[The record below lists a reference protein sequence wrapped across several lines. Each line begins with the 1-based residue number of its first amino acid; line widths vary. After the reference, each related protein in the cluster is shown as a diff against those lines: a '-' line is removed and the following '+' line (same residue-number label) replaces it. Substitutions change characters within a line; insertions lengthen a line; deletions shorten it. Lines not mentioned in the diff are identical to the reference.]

1 MKMNNNVGD
10 NMSKQPLFT
19 VGMAAIMLAQFFSA
33 FADNAIFFAILA
45 FIKQLHYPEWSQSA
59 LQISFVIPFILL
71 SPFVGQFADSMSKG
85 KVMMISNGVKL
96 LGAALICLNISP
108 FLGYFLVGIGAAGY
122 SPAKYGILGELTS
135 GDNLVK
141 ANGLIEAST
150 IAAILLG
157 SLAGGHIADLDITW
171 ALLTC
176 VLMYGLAVIANIF
189 IPKLPA
195 ARKDIEWKF
204 MSMIKDFTKT
214 IKIIFNNKQA
224 LYTLLGTSLF
234 WGAGI
239 TLRFLLISWVP
250 FALGITDNSTPTN
263 LNAVVAVGIVI
274 GAGLASIFVP
284 ISNTLRCIPAGILMG
299 ITVIAFTLQSNM
311 MASYILLIA
320 IGALGGY
327 FLVPLNALIQKIG
340 KELIG
345 AGSVISIQN
354 LSEYGA
360 MMIMLSVYTLAI
372 ACDLSVITIGVSF
385 GMLFAI
391 LIALVWLGL
400 KSHATR

>member
-1 MKMNNNVGD
+1 
-10 NMSKQPLFT
+10 MSKQPLIT
-19 VGMAAIMLAQFFSA
+19 VGMAATMLAQFFSA

-59 LQISFVIPFILL
+59 LQIGFVIPFILL

-85 KVMMISNGVKL
+85 KAMMIANGVKL
-96 LGAALICLNISP
+96 LGAAIICLNINP
-108 FLGYFLVGIGAAGY
+108 FLGYFLVGVGAAGY

-157 SLAGGHIADLDITW
+157 SLAGGHIADLDITL

-176 VLMYGLAVIANIF
+176 VVMYGLAVIANIF

-195 ARKDIEWKF
+195 ARQDIEWKF
-204 MSMIKDFTKT
+204 MSMIKDFAKT
-214 IKIIFNNKQA
+214 FKIIFNNKQA

-250 FALGITDNSTPTN
+250 IVLGITDNSTPTN
-263 LNAVVAVGIVI
+263 LNAVVAIGIVV
-274 GAGLASIFVP
+274 GAGLASATVS

-299 ITVIAFTLQSNM
+299 LAVIAFTLQSNM
-311 MASYILLIA
+311 ISSYILLVI

-354 LSEYGA
+354 LSEYSA
-360 MMIMLSVYTLAI
+360 MMIMLSAYTLAV
-372 ACDLSVITIGVSF
+372 AGGLSVITIGVGF

-391 LIALVWLGL
+391 LIAFVWLGL
-400 KSHATR
+400 KSHAKH

>member
-1 MKMNNNVGD
+1 
-10 NMSKQPLFT
+10 MSKQPLLS
-19 VGMAAIMLAQFFSA
+19 VGMAATMLAQFFSA
-33 FADNAIFFAILA
+33 FSDNAIFFAILA

-59 LQISFVIPFILL
+59 LQIGFVIPFILL

-85 KVMMISNGVKL
+85 KAMMIANGVKL
-96 LGAALICLNISP
+96 LGAAIICLNINP
-108 FLGYFLVGIGAAGY
+108 FLGYFLVGVGAAGY

-157 SLAGGHIADLDITW
+157 SLAGGHIADLDITL

-176 VLMYGLAVIANIF
+176 VVMYGLAVIANIF

-195 ARKDIEWKF
+195 ARQDIEWKLI
-204 MSMIKDFTKT
+204 SMIKDFAKT

-250 FALGITDNSTPTN
+250 IVLGITDNSTPTN
-263 LNAVVAVGIVI
+263 LNAVVAIGIVI
-274 GAGLASIFVP
+274 GAALASALVS

-299 ITVIAFTLQSNM
+299 FAVIAFTLQSNM
-311 MASYILLIA
+311 ISSYILLVV

-340 KELIG
+340 KELVG

-354 LSEYGA
+354 LSEYSA
-360 MMIMLSVYTLAI
+360 MMIMLSAYTLAV
-372 ACDLSVITIGVSF
+372 ACGLSVITIGVGF

-391 LIALVWLGL
+391 LIAFVWLGL
-400 KSHATR
+400 KSHAKH

>member
-1 MKMNNNVGD
+1 
-10 NMSKQPLFT
+10 MSKQPLLS
-19 VGMAAIMLAQFFSA
+19 VGMAATMLAQFFSA

-59 LQISFVIPFILL
+59 LQIGFVIPFILL

-85 KVMMISNGVKL
+85 KAMMIANGVKL
-96 LGAALICLNISP
+96 LGAALICLNINP
-108 FLGYFLVGIGAAGY
+108 FLGYFLVGVGAAGY

-157 SLAGGHIADLDITW
+157 SLAGGHIADLDITL

-176 VLMYGLAVIANIF
+176 VVMYGLAMIANIF
-189 IPKLPA
+189 IPKLPV
-195 ARKDIEWKF
+195 ARQDIEWKF
-204 MSMIKDFTKT
+204 MSMIKDFAKT
-214 IKIIFNNKQA
+214 FKIIFNNKQA

-250 FALGITDNSTPTN
+250 VVLGITDNSTPTN
-263 LNAVVAVGIVI
+263 LNAVVAIGIVV
-274 GAGLASIFVP
+274 GAGLASATVS

-299 ITVIAFTLQSNM
+299 LAVIAFTLQSHM
-311 MASYILLIA
+311 ISSYILLVV

-340 KELIG
+340 KELVG

-354 LSEYGA
+354 LSEYSA
-360 MMIMLSVYTLAI
+360 MMIMLSAYTLAV
-372 ACDLSVITIGVSF
+372 AGGLSVITIGVGF

-391 LIALVWLGL
+391 LIAFVWLGL
-400 KSHATR
+400 KSHAKH

>member
-1 MKMNNNVGD
+1 
-10 NMSKQPLFT
+10 MSKQPLIT
-19 VGMAAIMLAQFFSA
+19 VGMAATMLAQFFSA

-59 LQISFVIPFILL
+59 LQIGFVIPFILL

-85 KVMMISNGVKL
+85 KAMMISNGVKL
-96 LGAALICLNISP
+96 LGAAIICLNINP
-108 FLGYFLVGIGAAGY
+108 FLGYFLVGVGAAGY

-157 SLAGGHIADLDITW
+157 SLAGGHIADLDITL

-195 ARKDIEWKF
+195 ARQDIEWKF
-204 MSMIKDFTKT
+204 MSMIKDFAKT
-214 IKIIFNNKQA
+214 FKIIFNNKQA

-250 FALGITDNSTPTN
+250 VVLGITDNSTPTN
-263 LNAVVAVGIVI
+263 LNAVVAIGIVV
-274 GAGLASIFVP
+274 GAGLASATVS

-299 ITVIAFTLQSNM
+299 LAVIAFTLQSNM
-311 MASYILLIA
+311 ISSYILLVI

-354 LSEYGA
+354 LSEYSA
-360 MMIMLSVYTLAI
+360 MMIMLSAYTLAV
-372 ACDLSVITIGVSF
+372 AGELSVITIGVGF

-391 LIALVWLGL
+391 IIAFVWLGL
-400 KSHATR
+400 KSHAKH

>member
-1 MKMNNNVGD
+1 
-10 NMSKQPLFT
+10 MSKQPLLS
-19 VGMAAIMLAQFFSA
+19 VGMAATMLAQFFSA

-59 LQISFVIPFILL
+59 LQIGFVIPFILL

-85 KVMMISNGVKL
+85 KAMMIANGVKL
-96 LGAALICLNISP
+96 LGAAIICLNINP
-108 FLGYFLVGIGAAGY
+108 FLGYFLVGVGAAGY

-157 SLAGGHIADLDITW
+157 SLAGGHIADLDITL

-176 VLMYGLAVIANIF
+176 VVMYGLAVIANIF

-195 ARKDIEWKF
+195 ARQDIEWKLI
-204 MSMIKDFTKT
+204 SMIKDFAKT

-250 FALGITDNSTPTN
+250 IVLGITDNSTPTN
-263 LNAVVAVGIVI
+263 LNAVVAIGIVI
-274 GAGLASIFVP
+274 GAALASALVS

-299 ITVIAFTLQSNM
+299 FAVITFTLQSNM
-311 MASYILLIA
+311 ISSYILLVV

-340 KELIG
+340 KELVG

-354 LSEYGA
+354 LSEYSA
-360 MMIMLSVYTLAI
+360 MMIMLSAYTLAV
-372 ACDLSVITIGVSF
+372 AGGLSVITIGVGF

-391 LIALVWLGL
+391 LIAFVWLGL
-400 KSHATR
+400 KSHAKH

>member
-1 MKMNNNVGD
+1 
-10 NMSKQPLFT
+10 MSKQPLIT
-19 VGMAAIMLAQFFSA
+19 VGMAATMLAQFFSA
-33 FADNAIFFAILA
+33 FADNAIFFATLA

-59 LQISFVIPFILL
+59 LQIGFVIPFILL

-85 KVMMISNGVKL
+85 KAMMIANGVKL
-96 LGAALICLNISP
+96 LGAAIICLNINP
-108 FLGYFLVGIGAAGY
+108 FLGYFLVGVGAAGY

-157 SLAGGHIADLDITW
+157 SLAGGHIADLDITL

-195 ARKDIEWKF
+195 ARQDIEWKF
-204 MSMIKDFTKT
+204 MSMIKDFAKT
-214 IKIIFNNKQA
+214 FKIIFNNKQA

-250 FALGITDNSTPTN
+250 VVLGITDNSTPTN
-263 LNAVVAVGIVI
+263 LNAVVAIGIVV
-274 GAGLASIFVP
+274 GAGLASATVS

-299 ITVIAFTLQSNM
+299 LAVIAFTLQSNM
-311 MASYILLIA
+311 ISSYILLVI

-354 LSEYGA
+354 LSEYSA
-360 MMIMLSVYTLAI
+360 MMIMLSAYTLAV
-372 ACDLSVITIGVSF
+372 AGELSVITIGVGF

-391 LIALVWLGL
+391 IIAFVWLGL
-400 KSHATR
+400 KSHAKH

>member
-1 MKMNNNVGD
+1 
-10 NMSKQPLFT
+10 MSKQPLLS
-19 VGMAAIMLAQFFSA
+19 VGMAATMLAQFFSA

-59 LQISFVIPFILL
+59 LQIGFVIPFILL

-85 KVMMISNGVKL
+85 KAMMIANGVKL
-96 LGAALICLNISP
+96 LGAALICLNINP
-108 FLGYFLVGIGAAGY
+108 FLGYFLVGVGAAGY

-157 SLAGGHIADLDITW
+157 SLAGGHIADLDITL

-176 VLMYGLAVIANIF
+176 VVMYGLAMIANIF

-195 ARKDIEWKF
+195 ARQDIEWKF
-204 MSMIKDFTKT
+204 LSMIKDFAKT
-214 IKIIFNNKQA
+214 FKIIFNTKQA
-224 LYTLLGTSLF
+224 LYTLFGTSLF

-250 FALGITDNSTPTN
+250 FVLGITDNSTPTN
-263 LNAVVAVGIVI
+263 LNAVVAIGIVV
-274 GAGLASIFVP
+274 GAGLASATVS

-299 ITVIAFTLQSNM
+299 LAVIAFTLQSNM
-311 MASYILLIA
+311 ISSYILLVI

-340 KELIG
+340 KELVG

-354 LSEYGA
+354 LSEYSA
-360 MMIMLSVYTLAI
+360 MMIMLSAYTLAV
-372 ACDLSVITIGVSF
+372 AGGLSVITIGVGF

-391 LIALVWLGL
+391 LIAFVWLGL
-400 KSHATR
+400 KSHAKH

>member
-1 MKMNNNVGD
+1 
-10 NMSKQPLFT
+10 MSKQPLLS
-19 VGMAAIMLAQFFSA
+19 VGMAATMLAQFFSA

-59 LQISFVIPFILL
+59 LQIGFVIPFILL

-85 KVMMISNGVKL
+85 KAMMIANGVKL
-96 LGAALICLNISP
+96 LGAALICLNINP
-108 FLGYFLVGIGAAGY
+108 FLGYFLVGVGAAGY

-157 SLAGGHIADLDITW
+157 SLAGGHIADLNITL

-176 VLMYGLAVIANIF
+176 VVMYGLAVIANIF

-195 ARKDIEWKF
+195 ARQDIEWKF
-204 MSMIKDFTKT
+204 MSMIKDFAKT
-214 IKIIFNNKQA
+214 FKIIFNNKQT

-250 FALGITDNSTPTN
+250 IVLGITDNSTPTN
-263 LNAVVAVGIVI
+263 LNAVVAIGIVV
-274 GAGLASIFVP
+274 GAGLASATVS
-284 ISNTLRCIPAGILMG
+284 ISNTFRCIPAGILMG
-299 ITVIAFTLQSNM
+299 LAVIAFTLQSNM
-311 MASYILLIA
+311 ISSYILLVV

-327 FLVPLNALIQKIG
+327 FLVPLNASIQKIG

-354 LSEYGA
+354 LSEYSA
-360 MMIMLSVYTLAI
+360 MMIMLSAYTLAV
-372 ACDLSVITIGVSF
+372 AGGLSVITIGVGF

-391 LIALVWLGL
+391 LIAFVWLGL
-400 KSHATR
+400 KSHAKH

>member
-1 MKMNNNVGD
+1 
-10 NMSKQPLFT
+10 MSKQSLLS
-19 VGMAAIMLAQFFSA
+19 VGMAATMLAQFFSA

-59 LQISFVIPFILL
+59 LQIGFVIPFILL

-85 KVMMISNGVKL
+85 KAMMIANGVKL
-96 LGAALICLNISP
+96 LGAALICLNINP
-108 FLGYFLVGIGAAGY
+108 FLGYFLVGVGAAGY

-157 SLAGGHIADLDITW
+157 SLAGGHIADLDITL

-176 VLMYGLAVIANIF
+176 VVMYGLAMIANIF
-189 IPKLPA
+189 IPKLPV
-195 ARKDIEWKF
+195 ARQDIEWKF
-204 MSMIKDFTKT
+204 MSMIKDFAKT
-214 IKIIFNNKQA
+214 FKIIFNNKQA

-250 FALGITDNSTPTN
+250 IVLGITDNSTPTN
-263 LNAVVAVGIVI
+263 LNAVVAIGIVV
-274 GAGLASIFVP
+274 GAGLASATVS

-299 ITVIAFTLQSNM
+299 LAVIAFTLQSHM
-311 MASYILLIA
+311 ISSYILLVV

-327 FLVPLNALIQKIG
+327 FLVPLNASIQKIG

-354 LSEYGA
+354 LSEYSA
-360 MMIMLSVYTLAI
+360 MMIMLSAYTLAV
-372 ACDLSVITIGVSF
+372 AGGLSVITIGVGF

-391 LIALVWLGL
+391 LIAFVWLGL
-400 KSHATR
+400 KSHAKH

>member
-1 MKMNNNVGD
+1 
-10 NMSKQPLFT
+10 MSKQSLLS
-19 VGMAAIMLAQFFSA
+19 VGMAATMLAQFFSA

-59 LQISFVIPFILL
+59 LQIGFVIPFILL

-85 KVMMISNGVKL
+85 KAMMIANGVKL
-96 LGAALICLNISP
+96 LGAALICLNINP
-108 FLGYFLVGIGAAGY
+108 FLGYFLVGVGAAGY

-157 SLAGGHIADLDITW
+157 SLAGGHIADLNITL

-176 VLMYGLAVIANIF
+176 VVMYGLAMIANIF
-189 IPKLPA
+189 IPKLPT
-195 ARKDIEWKF
+195 ARQDIEWKF
-204 MSMIKDFTKT
+204 MSMIKDFAKT
-214 IKIIFNNKQA
+214 FKIIFNNKQA

-250 FALGITDNSTPTN
+250 VVLGITDNSTPTN
-263 LNAVVAVGIVI
+263 LNAVVAIGIVV
-274 GAGLASIFVP
+274 GAGLASATVS

-299 ITVIAFTLQSNM
+299 LAVIAFTLQSHM
-311 MASYILLIA
+311 ISSYILLVV

-340 KELIG
+340 KELVG

-354 LSEYGA
+354 LSEYST
-360 MMIMLSVYTLAI
+360 MMIMLSAYTLAV
-372 ACDLSVITIGVSF
+372 AGGLSVITIGVGF

-391 LIALVWLGL
+391 LIAFVWLGL
-400 KSHATR
+400 KSHAKH

>member
-1 MKMNNNVGD
+1 
-10 NMSKQPLFT
+10 MSKQPLLS
-19 VGMAAIMLAQFFSA
+19 VGMAATMLAQFFSA

-59 LQISFVIPFILL
+59 LQIGFVIPFILL

-85 KVMMISNGVKL
+85 KAMMIANGVKL
-96 LGAALICLNISP
+96 LGAALICLNINP
-108 FLGYFLVGIGAAGY
+108 FLGYFLVGVGAAGY

-157 SLAGGHIADLDITW
+157 SLAGGHIADLNITL

-176 VLMYGLAVIANIF
+176 VVMYGLAVIANIF

-195 ARKDIEWKF
+195 ARQDIEWKF
-204 MSMIKDFTKT
+204 MSMIKDFAKT
-214 IKIIFNNKQA
+214 FKIIFNNKQT

-250 FALGITDNSTPTN
+250 IVLGITDNSTPTN
-263 LNAVVAVGIVI
+263 LNAVVAIGIVV
-274 GAGLASIFVP
+274 GAGLASATVS
-284 ISNTLRCIPAGILMG
+284 ISNTFRCIPAGILMG
-299 ITVIAFTLQSNM
+299 LAVIAFTLQSNM
-311 MASYILLIA
+311 ISSYILLVV

-327 FLVPLNALIQKIG
+327 FLVPLNASIQKIG

-354 LSEYGA
+354 LSEYSA
-360 MMIMLSVYTLAI
+360 MMIMLSAYTLAV
-372 ACDLSVITIGVSF
+372 AGGLSVITIGVGF

-391 LIALVWLGL
+391 IIAFVWLGL
-400 KSHATR
+400 KSHAKH

>member
-1 MKMNNNVGD
+1 MN
-10 NMSKQPLFT
+10 KQPLLT
-19 VGMAAIMLAQFFSA
+19 VGMAATMLAQFFSA

-45 FIKQLHYPEWSQSA
+45 FIKQLNYPEWSQSA
-59 LQISFVIPFILL
+59 LQIGFVIPFILL

-85 KVMMISNGVKL
+85 RAMMISNGIKL
-96 LGAALICLNISP
+96 VGAAVICLNINP
-108 FLGYFLVGIGAAGY
+108 FLGYFLVGVGAAGY

-157 SLAGGHIADLDITW
+157 SLAGGHIADLNITF

-176 VLMYGLAVIANIF
+176 VIMYGLAVVANIF
-189 IPKLPA
+189 IPKLPV

-204 MSMIKDFTKT
+204 MSMIKDFAKT
-214 IKIIFNNKQA
+214 FKIIFNNKQA

-250 FALGITDNSTPTN
+250 IVLGITDNSTPTN
-263 LNAVVAVGIVI
+263 LNAVVAIGIVV
-274 GAGLASIFVP
+274 GAGLASAMVS

-299 ITVIAFTLQSNM
+299 FAVIAFTLQSNM
-311 MASYILLIA
+311 TSSYILLVI

-327 FLVPLNALIQKIG
+327 FLVPLNALIQKMG

-354 LSEYGA
+354 LSEYSA
-360 MMIMLSVYTLAI
+360 MMIMLSAYTLAV
-372 ACDLSVITIGVSF
+372 ACGLSVITIGVGF

-391 LIALVWLGL
+391 LIGFVWLGL
-400 KSHATR
+400 KSHVKH

>member
-1 MKMNNNVGD
+1 
-10 NMSKQPLFT
+10 MSKQPLLS
-19 VGMAAIMLAQFFSA
+19 VGMAATMLAQFFSA

-59 LQISFVIPFILL
+59 LQIGFVIPFILL

-85 KVMMISNGVKL
+85 KAMMIANGVKL
-96 LGAALICLNISP
+96 LGAAIICLNINP
-108 FLGYFLVGIGAAGY
+108 FLGYFLVGVGAAGY

-157 SLAGGHIADLDITW
+157 SLAGGHIADLDITL

-176 VLMYGLAVIANIF
+176 VVMYGLAVIANIF

-195 ARKDIEWKF
+195 ARQDIEWKLI
-204 MSMIKDFTKT
+204 SMIKDFAKT

-250 FALGITDNSTPTN
+250 IVLGITDNSTPTN
-263 LNAVVAVGIVI
+263 LNAVVAIGIVI
-274 GAGLASIFVP
+274 GAALASAFVS

-299 ITVIAFTLQSNM
+299 FAVIAFTLQSNM
-311 MASYILLIA
+311 ISSYILLVV

-340 KELIG
+340 KELVG

-354 LSEYGA
+354 LSEYSA
-360 MMIMLSVYTLAI
+360 MMIMLSAYTLAV
-372 ACDLSVITIGVSF
+372 AGGLSVITIGVGF

-391 LIALVWLGL
+391 LIAFVWLGL
-400 KSHATR
+400 KSHAKH

>member
-1 MKMNNNVGD
+1 
-10 NMSKQPLFT
+10 MSKQPLLS
-19 VGMAAIMLAQFFSA
+19 VGMAATMLAQFFSA

-59 LQISFVIPFILL
+59 LQIGFVIPFILL

-85 KVMMISNGVKL
+85 KAMMIANGVKL
-96 LGAALICLNISP
+96 LGAAIICLNINP
-108 FLGYFLVGIGAAGY
+108 FLGYFLVGVGAAGY

-157 SLAGGHIADLDITW
+157 SLAGGHIADLDITL

-176 VLMYGLAVIANIF
+176 VVMYGLAVIANIF

-195 ARKDIEWKF
+195 ARQDIEWKLI
-204 MSMIKDFTKT
+204 SMIKDFAKT

-250 FALGITDNSTPTN
+250 IVLGITDNSTPTN
-263 LNAVVAVGIVI
+263 LNAVVAIGIVI
-274 GAGLASIFVP
+274 GAALASALVS

-299 ITVIAFTLQSNM
+299 FAVISFTLQSNM
-311 MASYILLIA
+311 ISSYILLVV

-340 KELIG
+340 KELVG

-354 LSEYGA
+354 LSEYSA
-360 MMIMLSVYTLAI
+360 MMIMLSAYTLAV
-372 ACDLSVITIGVSF
+372 AGGLSVITIGVGF

-391 LIALVWLGL
+391 LIAFVWLGL
-400 KSHATR
+400 KSHAKH

>member
-1 MKMNNNVGD
+1 
-10 NMSKQPLFT
+10 MSKQPLLS
-19 VGMAAIMLAQFFSA
+19 VGMAATMLAQFFSA

-59 LQISFVIPFILL
+59 LQIGFVIPFILL

-85 KVMMISNGVKL
+85 KAMMIANGVKL
-96 LGAALICLNISP
+96 LGAALICLNINP
-108 FLGYFLVGIGAAGY
+108 FLGYFLVGVGAAGY

-157 SLAGGHIADLDITW
+157 SLAGGHIADLDITL

-176 VLMYGLAVIANIF
+176 VVMYGLAMIANIF
-189 IPKLPA
+189 IPKLPV
-195 ARKDIEWKF
+195 ARQDIEWKF
-204 MSMIKDFTKT
+204 MSMIKDFAKT
-214 IKIIFNNKQA
+214 FKIIFNTKQA
-224 LYTLLGTSLF
+224 LYTLFGTSLF

-250 FALGITDNSTPTN
+250 FVLGITDNSTPTN
-263 LNAVVAVGIVI
+263 LNAVVAIGIVV
-274 GAGLASIFVP
+274 GAGLASATVS

-299 ITVIAFTLQSNM
+299 LAVITFTLQSNM
-311 MASYILLIA
+311 ISSYILLVV

-327 FLVPLNALIQKIG
+327 FLVPLNASIQKIG

-354 LSEYGA
+354 LSEYSA
-360 MMIMLSVYTLAI
+360 MMIMLSAYTLAV
-372 ACDLSVITIGVSF
+372 AGGLSVITIGVGF

-391 LIALVWLGL
+391 LIAFVWLGL
-400 KSHATR
+400 KSHAKH

>member
-1 MKMNNNVGD
+1 
-10 NMSKQPLFT
+10 MSKQPLLS
-19 VGMAAIMLAQFFSA
+19 VGMAATMLAQFFSA

-59 LQISFVIPFILL
+59 LQIGFVIPFILL

-85 KVMMISNGVKL
+85 KAMMIANGVKL
-96 LGAALICLNISP
+96 LGAALICLNINP
-108 FLGYFLVGIGAAGY
+108 FLGYFLVGVGAAGY

-157 SLAGGHIADLDITW
+157 SLAGGHIADLDITL

-176 VLMYGLAVIANIF
+176 VVMYGLAMIANIF
-189 IPKLPA
+189 IPKLPV
-195 ARKDIEWKF
+195 ARQDIEWKF
-204 MSMIKDFTKT
+204 MSMIKDFAKT
-214 IKIIFNNKQA
+214 FKIIFNNKQA

-250 FALGITDNSTPTN
+250 VVLGITDNSTPTN
-263 LNAVVAVGIVI
+263 LNAVVAIGIVV
-274 GAGLASIFVP
+274 GAGLASATVS

-299 ITVIAFTLQSNM
+299 LAVIAFTLQSHM
-311 MASYILLIA
+311 ISSYILLVV

-340 KELIG
+340 KELVG

-354 LSEYGA
+354 LSEYSA
-360 MMIMLSVYTLAI
+360 MMIMLSAYTLAV
-372 ACDLSVITIGVSF
+372 ACGLSVITIGVGF

-391 LIALVWLGL
+391 LIAFVWLGL
-400 KSHATR
+400 KSHAKH

>member
-1 MKMNNNVGD
+1 
-10 NMSKQPLFT
+10 MSKQPLLS
-19 VGMAAIMLAQFFSA
+19 VGMAATMLAQFFSA

-59 LQISFVIPFILL
+59 LQIGFVIPFILL

-85 KVMMISNGVKL
+85 KAMMIANGVKL
-96 LGAALICLNISP
+96 LGAAIICLNINP
-108 FLGYFLVGIGAAGY
+108 FLGYFLVGVGAAGY

-157 SLAGGHIADLDITW
+157 SLAGGHIADLDITL

-176 VLMYGLAVIANIF
+176 VVMYGLAVIANIF

-195 ARKDIEWKF
+195 ARQDIEWKLI
-204 MSMIKDFTKT
+204 SMIKDFAKT

-250 FALGITDNSTPTN
+250 IVLGITDNSTPTN
-263 LNAVVAVGIVI
+263 LNAVVAIGIVI
-274 GAGLASIFVP
+274 GAALASALVS

-299 ITVIAFTLQSNM
+299 FAVIAFTLQSNM
-311 MASYILLIA
+311 ISSYILLVV

-340 KELIG
+340 KELVG

-354 LSEYGA
+354 LSEYST
-360 MMIMLSVYTLAI
+360 MMIMLSAYTLAV
-372 ACDLSVITIGVSF
+372 ACGLSVITIGVGF

-391 LIALVWLGL
+391 LIAFVWLGL
-400 KSHATR
+400 KSHAKH

>member
-1 MKMNNNVGD
+1 
-10 NMSKQPLFT
+10 MSKQPLLS
-19 VGMAAIMLAQFFSA
+19 VGMAATMLAQFFSA

-59 LQISFVIPFILL
+59 LQIGFVIPFILL

-85 KVMMISNGVKL
+85 KAMMIANGVKL
-96 LGAALICLNISP
+96 IGAAIICLNINP
-108 FLGYFLVGIGAAGY
+108 FLGYFLVGVGAAGY

-157 SLAGGHIADLDITW
+157 SLAGGHIADLDITL

-176 VLMYGLAVIANIF
+176 VVMYGLAVIANIF

-195 ARKDIEWKF
+195 ARQDIEWKLI
-204 MSMIKDFTKT
+204 SMIKDFAKT

-250 FALGITDNSTPTN
+250 IVLGITDNSTPTN
-263 LNAVVAVGIVI
+263 LNAVVAIGIVI
-274 GAGLASIFVP
+274 GAALASALVS

-299 ITVIAFTLQSNM
+299 FAVIAFTLQSNM
-311 MASYILLIA
+311 ISSYILLVV

-340 KELIG
+340 KELVG

-354 LSEYGA
+354 LSEYSA
-360 MMIMLSVYTLAI
+360 MMIMLSAYTLAV
-372 ACDLSVITIGVSF
+372 AGGLSVITIGVGF

-391 LIALVWLGL
+391 LIAFVWLGL
-400 KSHATR
+400 KSHAKH

>member
-1 MKMNNNVGD
+1 
-10 NMSKQPLFT
+10 MSKQSLLS
-19 VGMAAIMLAQFFSA
+19 VGMAATMLAQFFSA

-59 LQISFVIPFILL
+59 LQIGFVIPFILL

-85 KVMMISNGVKL
+85 KAMMIANGVKL
-96 LGAALICLNISP
+96 LGAALICLNINP
-108 FLGYFLVGIGAAGY
+108 FLGYFLVGVGAAGY

-157 SLAGGHIADLDITW
+157 SLAGGHIADLDITL

-176 VLMYGLAVIANIF
+176 VVMYGLAMIANIF
-189 IPKLPA
+189 IPKLPV
-195 ARKDIEWKF
+195 ARQDIEWKF
-204 MSMIKDFTKT
+204 MSMIKDFAKT
-214 IKIIFNNKQA
+214 FKIIFNNKQA

-250 FALGITDNSTPTN
+250 IVLGITDNSTPTN
-263 LNAVVAVGIVI
+263 LNAVVAIGIVV
-274 GAGLASIFVP
+274 GAGLASATVS
-284 ISNTLRCIPAGILMG
+284 ISNTFRCIPAGILMG
-299 ITVIAFTLQSNM
+299 LAVIAFTLQSNM
-311 MASYILLIA
+311 ISSYILLVV

-327 FLVPLNALIQKIG
+327 FLVPLNASIQKIG
-340 KELIG
+340 KELVG

-354 LSEYGA
+354 LSEYSA
-360 MMIMLSVYTLAI
+360 MMIMLSAYTLAV
-372 ACDLSVITIGVSF
+372 AGGLSVITIGVGF

-391 LIALVWLGL
+391 LIAFVWLGL
-400 KSHATR
+400 KSHAKH

>member
-1 MKMNNNVGD
+1 
-10 NMSKQPLFT
+10 MSKQPLLS
-19 VGMAAIMLAQFFSA
+19 VGMAATMLAQFFSA

-59 LQISFVIPFILL
+59 LQIGFVIPFILL

-85 KVMMISNGVKL
+85 KAMMIANGVKL
-96 LGAALICLNISP
+96 LGAALICLNINP
-108 FLGYFLVGIGAAGY
+108 FLGYFLVGVGAAGY

-157 SLAGGHIADLDITW
+157 SLAGGHIADLDITL

-176 VLMYGLAVIANIF
+176 VVMYGLAMIANIF

-195 ARKDIEWKF
+195 ARQDIEWKF
-204 MSMIKDFTKT
+204 MSMIKDFAKT
-214 IKIIFNNKQA
+214 FKIIFNNKQA

-250 FALGITDNSTPTN
+250 IVLGITDNSTPTN
-263 LNAVVAVGIVI
+263 LNAVVAIGIVV
-274 GAGLASIFVP
+274 GAGLASATVS

-299 ITVIAFTLQSNM
+299 LAVIAFTLQSNM
-311 MASYILLIA
+311 ISSYILLVV

-340 KELIG
+340 KELVG

-354 LSEYGA
+354 LSEYSA
-360 MMIMLSVYTLAI
+360 MMIMLSAYTLAV
-372 ACDLSVITIGVSF
+372 AGGLSVITIGVGF

-391 LIALVWLGL
+391 LIAFVWLGL
-400 KSHATR
+400 KSHAKH

>member
-1 MKMNNNVGD
+1 
-10 NMSKQPLFT
+10 MSKQPLLS
-19 VGMAAIMLAQFFSA
+19 VGMAATMLAQFFSA

-59 LQISFVIPFILL
+59 LQIGFVIPFILL

-85 KVMMISNGVKL
+85 KAMMIANGVKL
-96 LGAALICLNISP
+96 LGAALICLNINP
-108 FLGYFLVGIGAAGY
+108 FLGYFLVGVGAAGY

-157 SLAGGHIADLDITW
+157 SLAGGHIADLNITL

-176 VLMYGLAVIANIF
+176 VVMYGLAMIANIF

-195 ARKDIEWKF
+195 ARQDIEWKF
-204 MSMIKDFTKT
+204 MSMIKDFAKT
-214 IKIIFNNKQA
+214 FKIIFNNKQA

-250 FALGITDNSTPTN
+250 IVLGITDNSTQTN
-263 LNAVVAVGIVI
+263 LNAVVAIGIVV
-274 GAGLASIFVP
+274 GTGLASATVS
-284 ISNTLRCIPAGILMG
+284 ISNTFRCIPAGILMG
-299 ITVIAFTLQSNM
+299 LAVIAFTLQSNM
-311 MASYILLIA
+311 ISSYILLVV

-327 FLVPLNALIQKIG
+327 FLVPLNASIQKIG

-354 LSEYGA
+354 LSEYSA
-360 MMIMLSVYTLAI
+360 MMIMLSAYTLAV
-372 ACDLSVITIGVSF
+372 AGGLSVITIGVGF

-391 LIALVWLGL
+391 IIAFVWLGL
-400 KSHATR
+400 KSHAKH

>member
-1 MKMNNNVGD
+1 
-10 NMSKQPLFT
+10 MSKQPLLS
-19 VGMAAIMLAQFFSA
+19 VGMAATMLAQFFSA

-59 LQISFVIPFILL
+59 LQIGFVIPFILL

-85 KVMMISNGVKL
+85 KAMMIANGVKL
-96 LGAALICLNISP
+96 LGAAIICLNINP
-108 FLGYFLVGIGAAGY
+108 FLGYFLVGVGAAGY

-157 SLAGGHIADLDITW
+157 SLAGGHIADLDITL

-176 VLMYGLAVIANIF
+176 VVMYGLAVIANIF

-195 ARKDIEWKF
+195 ARQDIEWKLI
-204 MSMIKDFTKT
+204 SMIKDFAKT

-250 FALGITDNSTPTN
+250 IVLGITDNSTPTN
-263 LNAVVAVGIVI
+263 LNAVVAIGIVI
-274 GAGLASIFVP
+274 GAALASALVS

-299 ITVIAFTLQSNM
+299 FAVIAFTLQSNM
-311 MASYILLIA
+311 ISSYILLVV

-340 KELIG
+340 KELVG

-354 LSEYGA
+354 LSEYSA
-360 MMIMLSVYTLAI
+360 MMIMLSAYTLAV
-372 ACDLSVITIGVSF
+372 ACGLSVITIGVGF

-391 LIALVWLGL
+391 LIAFVWLGL
-400 KSHATR
+400 KSHAKH

>member
-1 MKMNNNVGD
+1 
-10 NMSKQPLFT
+10 MSKQPLIT
-19 VGMAAIMLAQFFSA
+19 VGMAATMLAQFFSA

-59 LQISFVIPFILL
+59 LQIGFVIPFILL

-85 KVMMISNGVKL
+85 KAMMIANGVKL
-96 LGAALICLNISP
+96 LGAAIICLNINP
-108 FLGYFLVGIGAAGY
+108 FLGYFLVGVGAAGY

-157 SLAGGHIADLDITW
+157 SLAGGHIADLDITL

-195 ARKDIEWKF
+195 ARQDIEWKF
-204 MSMIKDFTKT
+204 MSMIKDFAKT
-214 IKIIFNNKQA
+214 FKIIFNNKQA

-250 FALGITDNSTPTN
+250 VVLGITDNSTPTN
-263 LNAVVAVGIVI
+263 LNAVVAIGIVV
-274 GAGLASIFVP
+274 GAGLASATVS

-299 ITVIAFTLQSNM
+299 LAVIAFTLQSNM
-311 MASYILLIA
+311 ISSYILLVI

-354 LSEYGA
+354 LSEYSA
-360 MMIMLSVYTLAI
+360 MMIMLSAYTLAV
-372 ACDLSVITIGVSF
+372 AGELSVITIGVGF

-391 LIALVWLGL
+391 IIAFVWLGL
-400 KSHATR
+400 KSHAKH

>member
-1 MKMNNNVGD
+1 
-10 NMSKQPLFT
+10 MSKQPLLS
-19 VGMAAIMLAQFFSA
+19 VGMAATMLAQFFSA

-59 LQISFVIPFILL
+59 LQIGFVIPFILL

-85 KVMMISNGVKL
+85 KAMMIANGVKL
-96 LGAALICLNISP
+96 LGAAIICLNINP

-157 SLAGGHIADLDITW
+157 SLAGGHIADLDITL

-176 VLMYGLAVIANIF
+176 VVMYGLAVIANIF

-195 ARKDIEWKF
+195 ARQDIEWKLI
-204 MSMIKDFTKT
+204 SMIKDFAKT

-250 FALGITDNSTPTN
+250 VVLGITDNSTPTN
-263 LNAVVAVGIVI
+263 LNAVVAIGIVI
-274 GAGLASIFVP
+274 GAALASALVS

-299 ITVIAFTLQSNM
+299 FAVIAFTLQSNM
-311 MASYILLIA
+311 ISSYILLVV

-340 KELIG
+340 KELVG

-354 LSEYGA
+354 LSEYSA
-360 MMIMLSVYTLAI
+360 MMIMLSAYTLAV
-372 ACDLSVITIGVSF
+372 AGGLSVITIGVGF

-391 LIALVWLGL
+391 LIAFVWLGL
-400 KSHATR
+400 KSHAKH

>member
-1 MKMNNNVGD
+1 
-10 NMSKQPLFT
+10 MSKQPLLS
-19 VGMAAIMLAQFFSA
+19 VGMAATMLAQFFSA

-59 LQISFVIPFILL
+59 LQIGFVIPFILL

-85 KVMMISNGVKL
+85 KAMMIANGVKL
-96 LGAALICLNISP
+96 LGAAIICLNINP
-108 FLGYFLVGIGAAGY
+108 FLGYFLVGVGAAGY

-157 SLAGGHIADLDITW
+157 SLAGGHIADLDITL

-176 VLMYGLAVIANIF
+176 VVMYGLAVIANIF

-195 ARKDIEWKF
+195 ARQDIEWKLI
-204 MSMIKDFTKT
+204 SMIKDFAKT
-214 IKIIFNNKQA
+214 IKIIFNSKQA

-250 FALGITDNSTPTN
+250 IVLGITDNSTPTN
-263 LNAVVAVGIVI
+263 LNAVVAIGIVI
-274 GAGLASIFVP
+274 GAALASALVS

-299 ITVIAFTLQSNM
+299 FAVIAFTLQSNM
-311 MASYILLIA
+311 ISSYILLVV

-340 KELIG
+340 KELVG

-354 LSEYGA
+354 LSEYSA
-360 MMIMLSVYTLAI
+360 MMIMLSAYTLAV
-372 ACDLSVITIGVSF
+372 AGGLSVITIGVGF

-391 LIALVWLGL
+391 LIAFVWLGL
-400 KSHATR
+400 KSHAKH

>member
-1 MKMNNNVGD
+1 
-10 NMSKQPLFT
+10 MSKQPLLS
-19 VGMAAIMLAQFFSA
+19 VGMAATMLAQFFSA

-59 LQISFVIPFILL
+59 LQIGFVIPFILL

-85 KVMMISNGVKL
+85 KAMMIANGVKL
-96 LGAALICLNISP
+96 LGAAIICLNINP
-108 FLGYFLVGIGAAGY
+108 FLGYFLVGVGAAGY

-157 SLAGGHIADLDITW
+157 SLAGGHIADLDITL

-176 VLMYGLAVIANIF
+176 VVMYGLAVIANIF

-195 ARKDIEWKF
+195 ARQDIEWKF
-204 MSMIKDFTKT
+204 MSMIKDFAKT
-214 IKIIFNNKQA
+214 FKIIFNNKQA

-250 FALGITDNSTPTN
+250 IVLGITDNSTPTN
-263 LNAVVAVGIVI
+263 LNAVVAIGIVV
-274 GAGLASIFVP
+274 GAGLASATVS

-299 ITVIAFTLQSNM
+299 LAVIAFTLQSNM
-311 MASYILLIA
+311 ISSYILLVV

-340 KELIG
+340 KELVG

-354 LSEYGA
+354 LSEYSA
-360 MMIMLSVYTLAI
+360 MMIMLSAYTLAV
-372 ACDLSVITIGVSF
+372 AGGLSVITIGVGF

-391 LIALVWLGL
+391 LIAFVWLGL
-400 KSHATR
+400 KSHAKH

>member
-1 MKMNNNVGD
+1 
-10 NMSKQPLFT
+10 MSKQPLLS
-19 VGMAAIMLAQFFSA
+19 VGMAATMLAQFFSA

-59 LQISFVIPFILL
+59 LQIGFVIPFILL

-85 KVMMISNGVKL
+85 KAMMIANGVKL
-96 LGAALICLNISP
+96 LGAAIICLNINP
-108 FLGYFLVGIGAAGY
+108 FLGYFLVGVGAAGY

-157 SLAGGHIADLDITW
+157 SLAGGHIADLDITL

-176 VLMYGLAVIANIF
+176 VVMYGLAVIANIF

-195 ARKDIEWKF
+195 ARQDIEWKF
-204 MSMIKDFTKT
+204 MSMIKDFAKT
-214 IKIIFNNKQA
+214 FKIIFNNKLA

-250 FALGITDNSTPTN
+250 IVLGITDNSTPTN
-263 LNAVVAVGIVI
+263 LNAVVAIGIVI
-274 GAGLASIFVP
+274 GAALASALVS

-299 ITVIAFTLQSNM
+299 FAVIAFTLQSNM
-311 MASYILLIA
+311 ISSYILLVV

-340 KELIG
+340 KELVG

-354 LSEYGA
+354 LSEYSA
-360 MMIMLSVYTLAI
+360 MMIMLSAYTLAV
-372 ACDLSVITIGVSF
+372 AGGLSVITIGVGF

-391 LIALVWLGL
+391 LIAFVWLGL
-400 KSHATR
+400 KSHAKH

>member
-1 MKMNNNVGD
+1 
-10 NMSKQPLFT
+10 MSKQPLLS
-19 VGMAAIMLAQFFSA
+19 VGMAATMLAQFFSA

-59 LQISFVIPFILL
+59 LQIGFVIPFILL

-85 KVMMISNGVKL
+85 KAMMIANGVKL
-96 LGAALICLNISP
+96 LGAAIICLNINP

-157 SLAGGHIADLDITW
+157 SLAGGHIADLDITL

-176 VLMYGLAVIANIF
+176 VVMYGLAVIANIF

-195 ARKDIEWKF
+195 ARQDIEWKLI
-204 MSMIKDFTKT
+204 SMIKDFAKT

-250 FALGITDNSTPTN
+250 IVLGITDNSTPTN
-263 LNAVVAVGIVI
+263 LNAVVAIGIVI
-274 GAGLASIFVP
+274 GAALASALVS

-299 ITVIAFTLQSNM
+299 FAVITFTLQSNM
-311 MASYILLIA
+311 ISSYILLVV

-327 FLVPLNALIQKIG
+327 FLVPLNALIQKMG
-340 KELIG
+340 KELVG

-354 LSEYGA
+354 LSEYSA
-360 MMIMLSVYTLAI
+360 MMIMLSAYTLAV
-372 ACDLSVITIGVSF
+372 ACGLSVITIGVGF

-391 LIALVWLGL
+391 LIAFVWLGL
-400 KSHATR
+400 KSHAKH

>member
-1 MKMNNNVGD
+1 
-10 NMSKQPLFT
+10 MSKQPLLS
-19 VGMAAIMLAQFFSA
+19 VGMAATMLAQFFSA

-59 LQISFVIPFILL
+59 LQIGFVIPFILL

-85 KVMMISNGVKL
+85 KAMMIANGVKL
-96 LGAALICLNISP
+96 IGAAIICLNINP
-108 FLGYFLVGIGAAGY
+108 FLGYFLVGVGAAGY

-157 SLAGGHIADLDITW
+157 SLAGGHIADLDITL

-176 VLMYGLAVIANIF
+176 VVMYGLAMIANIF
-189 IPKLPA
+189 IPKLPV
-195 ARKDIEWKF
+195 ARQDIEWKF
-204 MSMIKDFTKT
+204 LSMIKDFAKT
-214 IKIIFNNKQA
+214 FKIIFNNKQT

-250 FALGITDNSTPTN
+250 IVLGITDNSTPTN
-263 LNAVVAVGIVI
+263 LNAVVAIGIVV
-274 GAGLASIFVP
+274 GAGLASATVS
-284 ISNTLRCIPAGILMG
+284 ISNTFRCIPAGILMG
-299 ITVIAFTLQSNM
+299 LAVIAFTLQSNM
-311 MASYILLIA
+311 ISSYILLVV

-327 FLVPLNALIQKIG
+327 FLVPLNASIQKIG

-354 LSEYGA
+354 LSEYSA
-360 MMIMLSVYTLAI
+360 MMIMLSAYTLAV
-372 ACDLSVITIGVSF
+372 AGELSVITIGVGF

-391 LIALVWLGL
+391 LIAFVWLGL
-400 KSHATR
+400 KSHAKH

>member
-1 MKMNNNVGD
+1 
-10 NMSKQPLFT
+10 MSKQPLIT
-19 VGMAAIMLAQFFSA
+19 VGMAATMLAQFFSA

-59 LQISFVIPFILL
+59 LQIGFVIPFILL

-85 KVMMISNGVKL
+85 KAMMIANGVKL
-96 LGAALICLNISP
+96 LGAAIICLNINP

-157 SLAGGHIADLDITW
+157 SLAGGHIADLDITL

-176 VLMYGLAVIANIF
+176 VVMYGLAMIANIF

-195 ARKDIEWKF
+195 ARQDIEWKF
-204 MSMIKDFTKT
+204 MSMIKDFAKT
-214 IKIIFNNKQA
+214 FKIIFNNKQA

-250 FALGITDNSTPTN
+250 IVLGITDNSTPTN
-263 LNAVVAVGIVI
+263 LNAVVAIGIVV
-274 GAGLASIFVP
+274 GAGLASATVS
-284 ISNTLRCIPAGILMG
+284 ISNTFRCIPAGILMG
-299 ITVIAFTLQSNM
+299 LAVIAFTLQSNM
-311 MASYILLIA
+311 ISSYILLVV

-327 FLVPLNALIQKIG
+327 FLVPLNASIQKIG

-354 LSEYGA
+354 LSEYSA
-360 MMIMLSVYTLAI
+360 MMIMLSAYTLAV
-372 ACDLSVITIGVSF
+372 AGGLSVITIGVGF

-391 LIALVWLGL
+391 LIAFVWLGL
-400 KSHATR
+400 KSHAKH

>member
-1 MKMNNNVGD
+1 
-10 NMSKQPLFT
+10 MSKQPLLS
-19 VGMAAIMLAQFFSA
+19 VGMAATMLAQFFSA

-59 LQISFVIPFILL
+59 LQIGFVIPFILL

-85 KVMMISNGVKL
+85 KAMMIANGVKL
-96 LGAALICLNISP
+96 LGAAIICLNINP
-108 FLGYFLVGIGAAGY
+108 FLGYFLVGVGAAGY

-157 SLAGGHIADLDITW
+157 SLAGGHIADLDITL

-176 VLMYGLAVIANIF
+176 VVMYGLAVIANIF

-195 ARKDIEWKF
+195 ARQDIEWKLI
-204 MSMIKDFTKT
+204 SMIKDFAKT

-250 FALGITDNSTPTN
+250 IVLGITDNSTPTN
-263 LNAVVAVGIVI
+263 LNAVVAIGIVI
-274 GAGLASIFVP
+274 GAALASALVS

-299 ITVIAFTLQSNM
+299 FAVIAFTLQSNM
-311 MASYILLIA
+311 ISSYILLVV

-340 KELIG
+340 KELVG
-345 AGSVISIQN
+345 SGSVISIQN
-354 LSEYGA
+354 LSEYSA
-360 MMIMLSVYTLAI
+360 MMIMLSAYTLAV
-372 ACDLSVITIGVSF
+372 AGGLSVITIGVGF

-391 LIALVWLGL
+391 LIAFVWLGL
-400 KSHATR
+400 KSHAKH

>member
-1 MKMNNNVGD
+1 
-10 NMSKQPLFT
+10 MSKQPLIT
-19 VGMAAIMLAQFFSA
+19 VGMAATMLAQFFSA

-59 LQISFVIPFILL
+59 LQIGFVIPFILL

-85 KVMMISNGVKL
+85 KAMMISNGVKL
-96 LGAALICLNISP
+96 LGATIICLNINP
-108 FLGYFLVGIGAAGY
+108 FLGYFLVGVGAAGY

-157 SLAGGHIADLDITW
+157 SLAGGHIADLDITL

-195 ARKDIEWKF
+195 ARQDIEWKF
-204 MSMIKDFTKT
+204 MSMIKDFAKT
-214 IKIIFNNKQA
+214 FKIIFNNKQA

-250 FALGITDNSTPTN
+250 VVLGITDNSTPTN
-263 LNAVVAVGIVI
+263 LNAVVAIGIVV
-274 GAGLASIFVP
+274 GAGLASATVS

-299 ITVIAFTLQSNM
+299 LAVIAFTLQSNM
-311 MASYILLIA
+311 ISSYILLVI

-354 LSEYGA
+354 LSEYSA
-360 MMIMLSVYTLAI
+360 MMIMLSAYTLAV
-372 ACDLSVITIGVSF
+372 AGELSVITIGVGF

-391 LIALVWLGL
+391 IIAFVWLGL
-400 KSHATR
+400 KSRAKH